1 VAHADSAAS
10 LSAAPGTSVDNSR
23 PSAVIPAT
31 LFGPRNSHEKGAAAA
46 RGAARGAAAVGGLD
60 QTNPKKTLSRAEQ
73 RLLLSDKLAPPPS
86 LAVRADSF
94 IVPRLDEAIS
104 GRALVELH
112 SHLLGMGSADF
123 WVRRIMMTYLPRV
136 TQYPPKPPAAD
147 GAPKAPETVA
157 SIVAAAA
164 EAASAA
170 AESGI
175 AAGRSAEEV
184 AADVKAA
191 VTGPPVP
198 DPGAWWAKLPARDKR
213 IHFDEALQ
221 SLLDT
226 HFEAGRSSGRHQC
239 DAGLAYTHL
248 LHAAGV
254 IEEPTKS
261 KRFSGRPQLA
271 IEIPAALASDVAARV
286 LRASSSPP
294 PALTPYAQLRALLA
308 ECKDEVARW
317 ELLLALFT
325 DDVVYSEGALCDACG
340 ITEAAPDLRRY
351 QLECT
356 LNNAAAELSFSELLQ
371 PYVIYNAREN
381 QLQFVRGIRNSDLA
395 ERLGA
400 AAPSASTG
408 HLHAVVRNWF
418 EFCASDGS
426 APQPSDISAY
436 YRGAFT
442 PQFYP
447 RRFVIKDAIYQ
458 QRLEVLSILLNN
470 SLHRYGRAGVRHVEL
485 SLGSQDAH
493 NLAVLRTLQDCT
505 FSKALNVPE
514 GEGGDKGRANKKTPT
529 WATSF
534 GAYCEK
540 PKRQTCKF
548 LMAFKRTCKEV
559 PRTGRTAETLRTAAA
574 KNPRDALA
582 HLKEYAWEN
591 RDKLVEVAEAA
602 NEDEFLEKL
611 FPKDIAMGES
621 RARSP

>member
-1 VAHADSAAS
+1 
-10 LSAAPGTSVDNSR
+10 LSASHD
-23 PSAVIPAT
+23 
-31 LFGPRNSHEKGAAAA
+31 SHEGGPIAT
-46 RGAARGAAAVGGLD
+46 RGAAHGAAAVATGSEPPED
-60 QTNPKKTLSRAEQ
+60 SDETKAKKSRA
-73 RLLLSDKLAPPPS
+73 LLQKLLPKLTPPPS

-94 IVPRLDEAIS
+94 ITPRLDEAIS

-123 WVRRIMMTYLPRV
+123 WVSRIMTTYLPRV

-147 GAPKAPETVA
+147 GAPKALETVA
-157 SIVAAAA
+157 SVVASAA
-164 EAASAA
+164 EAASTAA
-170 AESGI
+170 LRGI
-175 AAGRSAEEV
+175 AAKRSAEEV

-191 VTGPPVP
+191 ITGPPVP
-198 DPGAWWAKLPARDKR
+198 DPAVWWEALLVSDKR
-213 IHFDEALQ
+213 MHFEEALK

-226 HFEAGRSSGRHQC
+226 HFEAGRHGSGGKHQYEV
-239 DAGLAYTHL
+239 DLAYTHL

-254 IEEPTKS
+254 IKEPTES

-271 IEIPAALASDVAARV
+271 LEMPATLASDVAARV

-294 PALTPYAQLRALLA
+294 PALTPHAQLCALLA
-308 ECKDEVARW
+308 ECKVEVARW

-356 LNNAAAELSFSELLQ
+356 LNNAAAELSFSALLQ
-371 PYVIYNAREN
+371 PYVIYNARANE
-381 QLQFVRGIRNSDLA
+381 LQFVRGIRNSHLA

-426 APQPSDISAY
+426 APQASDISAY

-458 QRLEVLSILLNN
+458 QRLEVLAILLNN
-470 SLHRYGRAGVRHVEL
+470 SLSRYGRAGVGHVEL

-505 FSKALNVPE
+505 FSKPLNKPV
-514 GEGGDKGRANKKTPT
+514 GDGGDKGRANKKAPT

-540 PKRQTCKF
+540 PNKQTCKF
-548 LMAFKRTCKEV
+548 LMAFKRTCRQV
-559 PRTGRTAETLRTAAA
+559 PLRGSTAEELFTALA
-574 KNPRDALA
+574 KTPRDALE

-591 RDKLVEVAEAA
+591 RDRLVEVAEAA
-602 NEDEFLEKL
+602 NRDEFLEKL
-611 FPKDIAMGES
+611 FPKDIAMGEC
-621 RARSP
+621 